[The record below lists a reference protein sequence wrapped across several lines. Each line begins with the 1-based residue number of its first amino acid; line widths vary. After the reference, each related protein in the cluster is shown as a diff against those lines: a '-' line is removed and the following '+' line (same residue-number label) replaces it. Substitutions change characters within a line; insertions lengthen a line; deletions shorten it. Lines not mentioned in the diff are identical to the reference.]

1 MKQQK
6 SIVDLQKQLNM
17 LEDELKISELSNET
31 YKKQISKE
39 IKKYAQK
46 DIKNTP
52 VVEVKYTIWQRI
64 LKTLGIN

>member
-6 SIVDLQKQLNM
+6 SIADLQKQLNM
-17 LEDELKISELSNET
+17 LEDELKIGEVSNEI
-31 YKKQISKE
+31 YKKQISKD
-39 IKKYAQK
+39 IKKFTQK